1 MKKPRTLDMPGRTV
15 DVSGTRKCQ
24 VEERLMGDRW
34 LAEWS
39 DRVFGSEAGTP
50 LNPSN
55 LRRWISALAEESGID
70 GKVTPT
76 TYDTPLHRF

>member
-1 MKKPRTLDMPGRTV
+1 
-15 DVSGTRKCQ
+15 
-24 VEERLMGDRW
+24 MGDRW